1 MKKIR
6 LFLMVMWLV
15 ILTTSCNKYVYH
27 GQKIGIL
34 ELKNNSESTLQEV
47 WVNKTTYGILSPGKS
62 MKIKL
67 APGVYTWQLKGVG
80 GIDGCTEV
88 TGSII
93 AGYTQS
99 FNCSVK

>member
-6 LFLMVMWLV
+6 LFLMMAVLV
-15 ILTTSCNKYVYH
+15 TLIAACNKYVYK

-34 ELKNNSESTLQEV
+34 ELKNNSEATLQEV
-47 WVNKTTYGILSPGKS
+47 WVNDSIYGTLNPGKS
-62 MKIKL
+62 MEIKL
-67 APGVYTWQLKGVG
+67 VPGIYKWQLKGVNG
-80 GIDGCTEV
+80 EGCNLTFGTIV
-88 TGSII
+88 